1 MVRWERS
8 VAACALLVGA
18 LSACKETRT
27 LPVADAEGRT
37 TPSGQAVSSTGIPR
51 VGHVFIVI
59 LENQDILGTYGPKS
73 PAKYL
78 VDTLAPMGA
87 MVREYWAIGHASL
100 ANYTAAAS
108 GQAPDSSTSAD
119 CAINTEFV
127 PRGRNGGLDTTTGQ
141 IAGEGCVY
149 PSSVKTI
156 FNQLAAAH
164 LSFKAYMED
173 MGNDPSRESSVCGHV
188 PVGVRDITD
197 DEELEDVYA
206 ARHNPFVWFHAI
218 IDGPLCDSVVSLA
231 PLEQDLKS
239 IATTPNY
246 VWISPAVCHDGH
258 DAPCNDGEPGGLVS
272 ANRWLR
278 EYMPLILHSPAYQQ
292 DGLLVIITDEGFA
305 SDACCG
311 ERPGPNEKLPGV
323 SGPGGGRI
331 GALAIS
337 RFIRPGTVSD
347 IPYNHYS
354 LLRTVFD
361 IFQLGKFGQR
371 YLGYAG
377 QRGLVSFGS
386 DIFTNP
392 SGDTSDFARLTRQ
405 AKPSAA
411 VVTQGD

>member
-1 MVRWERS
+1 MVRWERG
-8 VAACALLVGA
+8 VAACAVVVGA
-18 LSACKETRT
+18 LGACNAARH
-27 LPVADAEGRT
+27 LFPADGDGQT
-37 TPSGQAVSSTGIPR
+37 TSPSQVVGSTGIPR
-51 VGHVFIVI
+51 IGHVFIVI
-59 LENQDILGTYGPKS
+59 LENEDILSTYGPKS
-73 PAKYL
+73 PATYL

-87 MVREYWAIGHASL
+87 LLRQYWAIGHASL
-100 ANYTAAAS
+100 ANYTANAS

-119 CAINTEFV
+119 CEINTEFV
-127 PRGRNGGLDTTTGQ
+127 PRGPNGGMDTTTGQ
-141 IAGEGCVY
+141 IAGEGCLY
-149 PSSVKTI
+149 PATVQTI

-173 MGNDPSRESSVCGHV
+173 MGNDPSRESSVCGHA
-188 PVGVRDITD
+188 PIGRRDTTNY
-197 DEELEDVYA
+197 EELEDVYA

-239 IATTPNY
+239 VATTPNY

-258 DAPCNDGEPGGLVS
+258 DAPCNDGEPGGLAS

-278 EYMPLILHSPAYQQ
+278 EYIPLILHSPAFQQ
-292 DGLLVIITDEGFA
+292 DGLLVFITDEGLQ
-305 SDACCG
+305 SDACCD

-337 RFIRPGTVSD
+337 RFITPGTVSD

-377 QRGLVSFGS
+377 QPGLVSFGA
-386 DIFTNP
+386 DVFTNP
-392 SGDTSDFARLTRQ
+392 SGVTTEFPRLARR
-405 AKPSAA
+405 AKPSSA
-411 VVTQGD
+411 VVAGGK